1 MSLPDIRHTLVEGR
15 KLAWREAGQGPPLL
29 FIHGMAGDS
38 QNWETQYAKFMDRH
52 RVIGWDA
59 PGYGGSDDWPTDAP
73 SVCDYTDVIM
83 KLLDAL
89 EINKAHMVGHS
100 FGGTLVP
107 AFQKSHPDRVLS
119 LVMAQPVIGSGPL
132 GPEKQAEIITA
143 REQLLA
149 DLGVAGYARDHAP
162 KSCAATADAATIE
175 KGVKVTSRTRPI
187 GYLAQWRAMARADIM
202 REISEEPG
210 PATVVAGAGDKT
222 ASLAVV
228 RRIANA
234 VKGAELVELRDVGHM
249 IYIEHP
255 ERFNAALKVH
265 LTRVR

>member
-1 MSLPDIRHTLVEGR
+1 
-15 KLAWREAGQGPPLL
+15 
-29 FIHGMAGDS
+29 
-38 QNWETQYAKFMDRH
+38 
-52 RVIGWDA
+52 
-59 PGYGGSDDWPTDAP
+59 
-73 SVCDYTDVIM
+73 
-83 KLLDAL
+83 
-89 EINKAHMVGHS
+89 
-100 FGGTLVP
+100 
-107 AFQKSHPDRVLS
+107 
-119 LVMAQPVIGSGPL
+119 
-132 GPEKQAEIITA
+132 
-143 REQLLA
+143 
-149 DLGVAGYARDHAP
+149 
-162 KSCAATADAATIE
+162 
-175 KGVKVTSRTRPI
+175 
-187 GYLAQWRAMARADIM
+187 MARADIM